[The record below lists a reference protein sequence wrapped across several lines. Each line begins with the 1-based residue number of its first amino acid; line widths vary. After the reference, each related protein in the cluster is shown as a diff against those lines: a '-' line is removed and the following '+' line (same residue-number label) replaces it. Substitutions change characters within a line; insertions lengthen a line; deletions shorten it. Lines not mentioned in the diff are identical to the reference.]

1 MDASLILGQIPHCME
16 QNSSQ
21 MPGVAWGGDGQFLEL
36 IGTSHR
42 SCYIL
47 IYDIIS
53 SFTPE
58 PPVQIHFPSTRCDV
72 NSFNG

>member
-1 MDASLILGQIPHCME
+1 MQASFWVKFPTAWSKTPVKCLGY
-16 QNSSQ
+16 
-21 MPGVAWGGDGQFLEL
+21 AWGGDGRFLEL

-42 SCYIL
+42 SCFIP
-47 IYDIIS
+47 IYDVIS
-53 SFTPE
+53 PFTPE

>member
-21 MPGVAWGGDGQFLEL
+21 MPGVCLGRGWAVLEL

-47 IYDIIS
+47 IYDVIS